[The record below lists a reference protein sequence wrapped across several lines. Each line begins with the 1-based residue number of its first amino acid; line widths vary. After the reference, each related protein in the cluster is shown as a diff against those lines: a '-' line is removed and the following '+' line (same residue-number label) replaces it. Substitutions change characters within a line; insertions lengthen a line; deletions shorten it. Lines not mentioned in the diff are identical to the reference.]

1 MATNQ
6 SGLTSDQGPEGQKKE
21 SLRLQ
26 VLNKTFELLT
36 TALSLVAAL
45 AWNDAIQSLF
55 SKIFGNASSIWAKFA
70 YALLITVIIVWLGV
84 KAAQTQKLLSRFTG
98 VKND

>member
-1 MATNQ
+1 MANDQSLQAENSGQNQ
-6 SGLTSDQGPEGQKKE
+6 QKQE
-21 SLRLQ
+21 SIHLQ

-55 SKIFGNASSIWAKFA
+55 SKIFGNASTIWAKFA
-70 YALLITVIIVWLGV
+70 YALLVTAIIVWMGV
-84 KAAQTQKLLSRFTG
+84 KAAQTQKALSRIVG
-98 VKND
+98 VRS